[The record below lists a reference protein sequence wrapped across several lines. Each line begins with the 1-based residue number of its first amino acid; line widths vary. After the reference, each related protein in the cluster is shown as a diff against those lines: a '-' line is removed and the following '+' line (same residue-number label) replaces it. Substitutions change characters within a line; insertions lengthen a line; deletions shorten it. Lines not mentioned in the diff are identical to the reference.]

1 MATDFPAS
9 PSNGDT
15 HAGFTYNSTT
25 GTWETSVST
34 SSIDL
39 LADVDTAT
47 AAPSTGNFLK
57 WNGTNWVPTP
67 SVGITYV
74 DTWRLSSNVTSDASP
89 ITTWSHTATSAD
101 FQANLGS
108 AMTVSSGYWTF
119 PTTGYWKVE
128 FIARIDLNGNDNL
141 NIGII
146 GYLYSGGSLSSSTTL
161 AGQTIGDN
169 VGMIHSGYVFT
180 HVNVTNTSNIKVG
193 LYSSSIASGN
203 YLQASSSS
211 TDYTYVTFTRL
222 ADPV

>member
-67 SVGITYV
+67 SVGITHV

-108 AMTVSSGYWTF
+108 SMAVSSGYWTF

-128 FIARIDLNGNDNL
+128 FIGRIDLNSNDNL

-211 TDYTYVTFTRL
+211 TDYTYATFTRL
-222 ADPV
+222 ADAV

>member
-1 MATDFPAS
+1 MTATDFPAS

-25 GTWETSVST
+25 ITWETSVST

-67 SVGITYV
+67 SVGITHV

-141 NIGII
+141 N
-146 GYLYSGGSLSSSTTL
+146 
-161 AGQTIGDN
+161 
-169 VGMIHSGYVFT
+169 
-180 HVNVTNTSNIKVG
+180 
-193 LYSSSIASGN
+193 
-203 YLQASSSS
+203 
-211 TDYTYVTFTRL
+211 
-222 ADPV
+222 

>member
-1 MATDFPAS
+1 MGSEMCIRDS
-9 PSNGDT
+9 T
-15 HAGFTYNSTT
+15 H
-25 GTWETSVST
+25 
-34 SSIDL
+34 
-39 LADVDTAT
+39 
-47 AAPSTGNFLK
+47 
-57 WNGTNWVPTP
+57 
-67 SVGITYV
+67 V

-161 AGQTIGDN
+161 AGQTTGDN
-169 VGMIHSGYVFT
+169 VGMIHTGYVFT

-211 TDYTYVTFTRL
+211 TDYTYATFTRL
-222 ADPV
+222 ADAV